1 MREGTAALIHRAD
14 YQQPA
19 YWIRKVELT
28 FDLDPAKTIVG
39 SKLQIER
46 NHAVPHGPLR
56 LHGEEL
62 CRKARSRLGTRRKMK
77 NQSVQALL
85 EDIRLVS
92 EQNYE
97 IVEAVRALVQKTFET
112 TSEEIKYGGILF
124 RSGVQFGGVFAYK
137 THVTVEFRNGA
148 KITDTFGFLEG
159 SGKGR
164 RHVKL
169 MSVDQIKDKKL
180 AQYLS
185 LALQASKQDDS

>member
-1 MREGTAALIHRAD
+1 
-14 YQQPA
+14 
-19 YWIRKVELT
+19 
-28 FDLDPAKTIVG
+28 
-39 SKLQIER
+39 
-46 NHAVPHGPLR
+46 
-56 LHGEEL
+56 
-62 CRKARSRLGTRRKMK
+62 MK

-137 THVTVEFRNGA
+137 THVTVEFRNSG
-148 KITDTFGFLEG
+148 KNTYTFEFIEG
-159 SGKGR
+159 SEKGR
-164 RHVKL
+164 RHVKW